1 MKILITGTNGF
12 VGRNLSEYY
21 QERYENV
28 SCPKRGDLDLVDT
41 DAVENYLDQDQ
52 FDVVVHCGVTLTS
65 VEQNLKM
72 YFNLERCSKSFG
84 KLICVGSG
92 SDYGPKNLI
101 PPLVR
106 EDFFGD
112 YVPAD
117 IYGFSK
123 YVIAKNVEDDPKNIT
138 NLRVF
143 GIYGKYEDYT
153 RRFISNNIC
162 RVLAGKDIS
171 INRNML
177 FDYLYVN
184 DFSRMLEIFIKN
196 DPLQKSYNI
205 CTSDPIDF
213 LTYAAMIRDVDG
225 GDLIIEVKQEGM
237 NTEYSGD
244 NTRFLQEFGNFSF
257 TEPEVAISE
266 LYDWYRNTS
275 GIKFDQMELG

>member
-12 VGRNLSEYY
+12 VGYNLAEYY

-41 DAVENYLDQDQ
+41 DAVEHYLDQGQ
-52 FDVVVHCGVTLTS
+52 FDVVIHCGVTLTS
-65 VEQNLKM
+65 VELNLKM

-106 EDFFGD
+106 EDFFGG

-123 YVIAKNVEDDPKNIT
+123 YVIAKNVEDDPKNII

-162 RVLAGKDIS
+162 RVLAGKGIS
-171 INRNML
+171 INKNML
-177 FDYLYVN
+177 FDYLYVD
-184 DFSRMLEIFIKN
+184 DFSRMLEIFVNN
-196 DPLQKSYNI
+196 DSQQKSYNI

-213 LTYAAMIRDVDG
+213 LTYAAIIRDVDG
-225 GDLIIEVKQEGM
+225 GDLTIDVKQEGM

-244 NTRFLQEFGNFSF
+244 NSQFLQEFGNFDF
-257 TEPEVAISE
+257 TDPKIAIAE
-266 LYDWYRNTS
+266 LYDWYKNS
-275 GIKFDQMELG
+275 SEIAFEEMDF